1 MRRLHTQK
9 PFDVQYFQH
18 IQRLFGTALIVPWPL
33 WEASG
38 SVAADQAVNEHLANG
53 GFETAGA
60 GGADVWGSWTET
72 AGDGALANETTLVH
86 GGSDAAKITAGANA
100 QTKKGQNLAPFAG
113 GEQEL

>member
-1 MRRLHTQK
+1 MLPMFMNKQ
-9 PFDVQYFQH
+9 FDVQYFQH
-18 IQRLFGTALIVPWPL
+18 LKRIAPANLIAYWPL

-38 SVAADQAVNEHLANG
+38 AVAADNAVNEHLANG

-86 GGSDAAKITAGANA
+86 GGADAAKSTAGA
-100 QTKKGQNLAPFAG
+100 TDHT
-113 GEQEL
+113 

>member
-1 MRRLHTQK
+1 MLPMFMQK
-9 PFDVQYFQH
+9 QFDVQYFQH
-18 IQRLFGTALIVPWPL
+18 VKRTFGSALIGYWPL

-38 SVAADQAVNEHLANG
+38 AVATDQAVNEHLVNG

-86 GGSDAAKITAGANA
+86 GGSDAAKITAGGNA